1 VNSSGPTGFRI
12 LISAPISPLLETA
25 RARLCEPAERMGSYH
40 RGAMARVVDQ
50 TPKIFTHE
58 NPEWCV
64 EFRNPINGEVLTVT
78 YSGPR
83 KPAQQN

>member
-1 VNSSGPTGFRI
+1 MFLQQELVAAG
-12 LISAPISPLLETA
+12 LHL
-25 RARLCEPAERMGSYH
+25 RAV
-40 RGAMARVVDQ
+40 MARVVDQ
-50 TPKIFTHE
+50 TPEIFTHE
-58 NPEWCV
+58 YPKWCF